1 MTLTVTDKPGWPA
14 PLPEHSLTAPL
25 VVLPQAFVR
34 FENVLELDE
43 VSMLLERIDAAREQ
57 FKPASVTDGNA
68 EARRSEVLYD
78 IGSVCGDFE
87 LTLQACMPLVQ
98 HVFPELGSRWSTE
111 LQITAHG
118 DGDYFTCHNDSGSP
132 VTNARTISFVYY
144 FSREPACFS
153 GGDLVLHDSPVD
165 RPDLV
170 SPSRHVVPPVCN
182 TIVFFR
188 SATWHEVARVACP
201 SRSFLDRRFTIN
213 GWLSAS
219 PPST

>member
-1 MTLTVTDKPGWPA
+1 VSVAVTDKPESPS
-14 PLPEHSLTAPL
+14 PLRDKSLTAPL
-25 VVLPQAFVR
+25 VVLPQPFVR
-34 FENVLELDE
+34 FENVLEPDE
-43 VSMLLERIDAAREQ
+43 VSMLLERVGATRER

-78 IGSVCGDFE
+78 VGSVCDDFE
-87 LTLQACMPLVQ
+87 LTLAACMPVVQ
-98 HVFPELGSRWSTE
+98 RIFPELGASWSTE

-144 FSREPACFS
+144 FNLQPARFS
-153 GGDLVLHDSPVD
+153 GGDLVLYDSPVD
-165 RPDLV
+165 RLDLV
-170 SPSRHVVPPVCN
+170 SPSRHLVPPVSN
-182 TIVFFR
+182 TMVFFR
-188 SATWHEVARVACP
+188 STAWHEVAPVACP
-201 SRSFLDRRFTIN
+201 SQAFVDRRFTIN